1 MPQTVPDYRPRPHA
15 TTMAPRALDSAEDE
29 LLYLMGRPA
38 MADDLGFLSSQ
49 VIGPDQP
56 DTRSLADAWRAAN
69 DVVHTLQTRE
79 AGFADNPLL
88 GDVHPSVTAARD
100 RLLGD
105 EGFLE
110 AMAIV
115 PIDIRMVE
123 LDRLVVPQKH
133 VSLGTAR
140 HMQSQFGAAPDPAS
154 LFDICMPIDHPRES
168 VRCLRSGN
176 ESFVFVSSSHDLR
189 FLDVFTLDPAKMES
203 APVRGVAATG
213 LGLMLGYS
221 FNCLTAMHVQNR
233 LVLIN
238 GTHRAAALRQMGIT
252 HAPCVIQKI
261 TRPEELQLI
270 GPRELTR
277 NPAEFLAAPRPTVLK
292 DFLDPRLHQ
301 RVRVSRRMRQLKVT
315 FSVETMDTPM
325 A

>member
-1 MPQTVPDYRPRPHA
+1 MVQTSPDRSPRPQSPGI
-15 TTMAPRALDSAEDE
+15 APRSLDSAEDE
-29 LLYLMGRPA
+29 LLYVMGRPP
-38 MADDLGFLSSQ
+38 MAEDLGFLSSQ

-56 DTRSLADAWRAAN
+56 DARSLADAWRAAN
-69 DVVHTLQTRE
+69 DVINELQTLE
-79 AGFADNPLL
+79 AGFADNPSL
-88 GDVHPSVTAARD
+88 GDLHPAVTDARD
-100 RLLGD
+100 RLLRD
-105 EGFLE
+105 EAFLQ

-123 LDRLVVPQKH
+123 LDRLVIPQKH
-133 VSLGTAR
+133 VSLGSTR
-140 HMQSQFGAAPDPAS
+140 HIQSQFGGDPDPLS
-154 LFDICMPIDHPRES
+154 LFNLCVPLDHPRES

-189 FLDVFTLDPAKMES
+189 FLDVFTLDAAQMAS

-213 LGLMLGYS
+213 LGLMIGYS
-221 FNCLTAMHVQNR
+221 FNCMTAMHVQNR

-238 GTHRAAALRQMGIT
+238 GTHRATALRQMGIT

-261 TRPEELQLI
+261 TRPEERLLI
-270 GPRELTR
+270 GPRELNR
-277 NPAEFLAAPRPTVLK
+277 NPAEFLAIPRPTVLK

-301 RVRVSRRMRQLKVT
+301 KVRVSRRMRQLKVS
-315 FSVETMDTPM
+315 FSIDTMDTPM